1 MFELTVIRFSHFCVS
16 ELPLPS
22 ESVDTI
28 ISDIP
33 FGKKF
38 KLGKDIKHII
48 QEMERWAVEFIS
60 TIFELLAI

>member
-38 KLGKDIKHII
+38 KLGKDIIHII
-48 QEMERWAVEFIS
+48 QEMER
-60 TIFELLAI
+60 